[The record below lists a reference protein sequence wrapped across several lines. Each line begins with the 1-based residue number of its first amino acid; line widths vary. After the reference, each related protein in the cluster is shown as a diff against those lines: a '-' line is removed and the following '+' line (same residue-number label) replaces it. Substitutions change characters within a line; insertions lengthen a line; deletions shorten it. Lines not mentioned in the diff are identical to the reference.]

1 MQPSSIRF
9 WAEQDQPIY
18 KFSSKG
24 ASHLSDVELLAIL
37 IQHGT
42 AEQNAIELARSL
54 LATAANSIQKF
65 AQYSVADIVNLKIK
79 GIGKIKA
86 VRILAAIEL
95 GSRRL
100 DLLDKQTSIHQSR
113 DVANHLKNKLQFE
126 QREVF
131 MVLLLNQANK
141 IIHEEVLSEGGI
153 TGTIADPRII
163 FKLVISHGATGFI
176 ICHNHPSGQLNPSRM
191 DDNLTE
197 KIKKGAALFDIK
209 LIDHLIVSTE
219 GYYSYAEQHSN
230 W

>member
-1 MQPSSIRF
+1 MQTSSIRF

-54 LATAANSIQKF
+54 LATATNSIQKF

-219 GYYSYAEQHSN
+219 GYYSYAEQNAN

>member
-1 MQPSSIRF
+1 MQASSIRF

-219 GYYSYAEQHSN
+219 GYYSYAEQHTN

>member
-1 MQPSSIRF
+1 MQTSSIRF

-54 LATAANSIQKF
+54 LATATNSIQKF

-153 TGTIADPRII
+153 TGTIADPRVI
-163 FKLVISHGATGFI
+163 FKLVISHGATRFI

>member
-1 MQPSSIRF
+1 MQTSSIRF

-65 AQYSVADIVNLKIK
+65 AQYSVADIMNLKIK

-219 GYYSYAEQHSN
+219 GYYSYAEQHTN

>member
-1 MQPSSIRF
+1 MQTSSIRF

-54 LATAANSIQKF
+54 LATATNSIQKF

-219 GYYSYAEQHSN
+219 GYYSYAEQHTN

>member
-1 MQPSSIRF
+1 MQASSIRF

-100 DLLDKQTSIHQSR
+100 DLIDKQTSIHQSR

-219 GYYSYAEQHSN
+219 GYYSYAEQHTN

>member
-1 MQPSSIRF
+1 MQTSSIRF

-54 LATAANSIQKF
+54 LATATNSIQKF

-153 TGTIADPRII
+153 TGTIADPRVI